1 MRAGIAAVVLGIA
14 FALAGEV
21 AHAAVISGPS
31 LTLPGNNFSDTGL
44 SFEALTA
51 TTLTQFTFENRGAAD
66 TIVLTD
72 SSGKILDSVNTP
84 AGVPS
89 DVVNVDWSLSSGDT
103 YFLLQTVLSNELF
116 AGYGQSSFP
125 SDTDIAITVS
135 GTFADS
141 INAATTNQN
150 FPANAYWAAFNDIT
164 TGVSVTPIPSAWT
177 TMLLGLA
184 CLGIVACRRRRRG
197 GALVTV

>member
-1 MRAGIAAVVLGIA
+1 MLFR
-14 FALAGEV
+14 
-21 AHAAVISGPS
+21 S
-31 LTLPGNNFSDTGL
+31 
-44 SFEALTA
+44 
-51 TTLTQFTFENRGAAD
+51 
-66 TIVLTD
+66 
-72 SSGKILDSVNTP
+72 
-84 AGVPS
+84 
-89 DVVNVDWSLSSGDT
+89 VNVDWSLSSGDT

-116 AGYGQSSFP
+116 AAYGQSSFP

-141 INAATTNQN
+141 IKAATTNQN

-164 TGVSVTPIPSAWT
+164 TGVAVTPIPSAWT

-184 CLGIVACRRRRRG
+184 GLGIVAYRLRRRG